1 VKIRIRVAVVIKDDF
16 VKNFMDSWIFWVEWI
31 VALEITGAI
40 NIHFHVLVLLISF
53 ATSDAVYR
61 NSVII
66 PEENVRISKYAIHLL
81 LIVFQI
87 FTVAIIEMIRMHTER
102 EIGLV
107 FVIMRHVATRI
118 AVEISL
124 GFLIYKINVFYKL
137 LRILM
142 YV

>member
-1 VKIRIRVAVVIKDDF
+1 
-16 VKNFMDSWIFWVEWI
+16 
-31 VALEITGAI
+31 
-40 NIHFHVLVLLISF
+40 LLISF